1 MDAELA
7 VDAGEVGFD
16 RVDADVE
23 SGGDLL
29 VGEALGS
36 EGGEPCFS
44 RREVACGGA
53 TPADACQLVAGATG
67 PEAGAEAV
75 EDPVRFVEVLAGR
88 ALLTRPTSDRSG
100 CQECASVLEWAAHA
114 SVLGQRP
121 VERFACAFDVV
132 ARPAA
137 QPAAAGSRGDRQRSP
152 EYWPHVFVA
161 LVPCLQLLTKA
172 DYDH

>member
-29 VGEALGS
+29 VGEAFGS

-44 RREVACGGA
+44 RREVARAAA
-53 TPADACQLVAGATG
+53 TPADACQFVAGATG

-75 EDPVRFVEVLAGR
+75 EGPVRFFEGLAGC
-88 ALLTRPTSDRSG
+88 APLARPTLDRSL
-100 CQECASVLEWAAHA
+100 CQE
-114 SVLGQRP
+114 
-121 VERFACAFDVV
+121 
-132 ARPAA
+132 
-137 QPAAAGSRGDRQRSP
+137 
-152 EYWPHVFVA
+152 
-161 LVPCLQLLTKA
+161 
-172 DYDH
+172 

>member
-29 VGEALGS
+29 VGEAFGG
-36 EGGEPCFS
+36 EGGEPCFT

-67 PEAGAEAV
+67 PEAGAGGTGYSARFFEGFPGCAV
-75 EDPVRFVEVLAGR
+75 F
-88 ALLTRPTSDRSG
+88 
-100 CQECASVLEWAAHA
+100 
-114 SVLGQRP
+114 
-121 VERFACAFDVV
+121 
-132 ARPAA
+132 ARPPGGAFGGPGCPSA
-137 QPAAAGSRGDRQRSP
+137 SRRAGHPTVACPAR
-152 EYWPHVFVA
+152 
-161 LVPCLQLLTKA
+161 L
-172 DYDH
+172 